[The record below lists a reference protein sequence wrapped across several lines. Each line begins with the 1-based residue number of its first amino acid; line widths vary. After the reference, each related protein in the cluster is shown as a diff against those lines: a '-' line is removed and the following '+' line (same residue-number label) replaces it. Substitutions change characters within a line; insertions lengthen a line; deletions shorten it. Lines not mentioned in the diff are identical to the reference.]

1 MIQHHSL
8 HLHHFAEH
16 LIIVWLIKIYTR
28 YMVRVFP
35 KSHYVCKNRGNLPKK
50 NGQLVLK
57 KVECS
62 YGVSEDHIVVN
73 KRSPSLRKHVLIVDD
88 EPAVRRTV
96 RGALESSGIECAES
110 ENGATALAWLEEH
123 HVDLVLA
130 DYHMPIM
137 GGLTLLERVN
147 VTLNGRTPR
156 VILLSGVIDDIHKHK
171 AMGLGAYAIIDKP
184 CNFRELVEK
193 VNEALDF

>member
-1 MIQHHSL
+1 M
-8 HLHHFAEH
+8 
-16 LIIVWLIKIYTR
+16 
-28 YMVRVFP
+28 
-35 KSHYVCKNRGNLPKK
+35 
-50 NGQLVLK
+50 
-57 KVECS
+57 
-62 YGVSEDHIVVN
+62 VN

-110 ENGATALAWLEEH
+110 ENGAAALAWLEEN

-137 GGLTLLERVN
+137 SGLTLLERVN
-147 VTLNGRTPR
+147 KTLNGRTPR
-156 VILLSGVIDDIHKHK
+156 VILLSGVIDEIHKHK